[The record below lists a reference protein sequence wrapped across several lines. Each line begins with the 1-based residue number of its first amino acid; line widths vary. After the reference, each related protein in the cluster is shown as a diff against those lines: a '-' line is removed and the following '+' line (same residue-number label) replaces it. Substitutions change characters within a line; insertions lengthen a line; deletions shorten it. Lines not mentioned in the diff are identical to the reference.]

1 VNIHTGLKSAEFIK
15 FCCLLVICSIG
26 IAPVRAQSYQDAAP
40 VYALIKRLLP
50 QHAQTFQVA
59 FIPQQNGKD
68 VFELESQ
75 NRRIILR
82 GSNGISIASAL
93 NYYLKNYGH
102 CNISWNGTNL
112 KLPATLPAVSR
123 KIRRATPYN
132 YRYYLNYCTF
142 NYSMSWWD
150 WERWE
155 KEIDWMALNG
165 INMPLAVTGQNSIW
179 QRVYQ
184 SLGFTNQDLSS
195 FFSGPAYF
203 NWFWMGNLDGWGGPL
218 PQSFFTQHEALQKKI
233 LARERSLGMQSV
245 LPAFTG
251 HVPPA
256 FAKRYPDAKLK
267 KTHWQGFPDVYIL
280 DPSDPMFTTI
290 GQKFIEEEV
299 KTYGTDH
306 LYSADTFNENTPPT
320 NDSLFLSNVSK
331 KVYQSMAAAD
341 AQAKWVMQGW
351 LFLYEAKFWQP
362 QQIKALLDAV
372 PDDRMIILDLFSEN
386 KPVWNRTEGYYG
398 KTWIWCMLHNFGGN
412 VSMYGRMNT
421 VAHTPAET
429 LHNPSAKNL
438 SGIGLTPEAI
448 EQNPVMYELL
458 LDNVWRDKP
467 IDLPT
472 WLNDYATRRYGKPN
486 QMARQAWKTLSQT
499 VYDGAIAS
507 GGPESIITGRPTFK
521 PTTLWTNTK
530 KAYQPKNLLPAW
542 DNLIKALPDLKSS
555 TGFQYDLIDVT
566 RQVMANYADTLQQN
580 FAAAYA
586 KGDYKT
592 FNTNAAE
599 FLTVI
604 DDMNTLLASHPD
616 FLLGK
621 WLSDA
626 RRMGHIEDEK
636 NLYEKNARNL
646 ITLWGDKNSP
656 LHDYACK
663 QWAGMLS
670 SFYKPRWQQFFNY
683 VNHQVQQQQPVD
695 EKLFG
700 EQIKDWEWNWVNSH
714 SQFSTRPQGDPV
726 MLAKRMYTKY
736 RTTIENLP

>member
-1 VNIHTGLKSAEFIK
+1 MYLGLHLAKIIRFCGLLIVCSA
-15 FCCLLVICSIG
+15 G
-26 IAPVRAQSYQDAAP
+26 IAPIKAQSRQDAAP
-40 VYALIKRLLP
+40 VYALIKRVLP
-50 QHAQTFQVA
+50 QHAQKFQVA
-59 FIPQQNGKD
+59 YIPQQNGKD
-68 VFELESQ
+68 VFEVES
-75 NRRIILR
+75 NHNKILLR
-82 GSNGISIASAL
+82 GSNGVSITSAL
-93 NYYLKNYGH
+93 NYYLKTYGH

-112 KLPATLPAVSR
+112 KLPATLPVVPH
-123 KIRRATPYN
+123 KIRRTTPYN

-150 WERWE
+150 WDRWQ

-179 QRVYQ
+179 QRVYKN
-184 SLGFTNQDLSS
+184 LGFTNQDLDS

-256 FAKRYPDAKLK
+256 FAKRFPEAKLK

-341 AQAKWVMQGW
+341 AKAKWVMQGW

-362 QQIKALLDAV
+362 RQIKALLNAV

-386 KPVWNRTEGYYG
+386 KPVWNRTESYYG

-429 LHNPSAKNL
+429 LKNPLAKNL

-458 LDNVWRDKP
+458 LDNVWRSTP

-486 QMARQAWKTLSQT
+486 KMAWHAWKTLSQT
-499 VYDGAIAS
+499 VYEGAIAS

-530 KAYQPKNLLPAW
+530 KAYRPKDLLPAW
-542 DNLIKALPDLKSS
+542 DDLIKAAPDLKNS

-586 KGDYKT
+586 KGDYKA
-592 FNTNAAE
+592 FNASAAQ

-604 DDMNTLLASHPD
+604 DDMNTLLSSHPD

-626 RRMGHIEDEK
+626 RKMGNTADEK

-670 SFYKPRWQQFFNY
+670 SFYKPRWQQFFTY
-683 VNHQVQQQQPVD
+683 VNQQIKKQQPVD
-695 EKLFG
+695 EKVFG
-700 EQIKDWEWNWVNSH
+700 EQLKDWEWNWVNSH
-714 SQFSTRPQGDPV
+714 DQFSIQTQGDPV
-726 MLAKRMYTKY
+726 LLATNMYNKY
-736 RTTIENLP
+736 RNTIENLP